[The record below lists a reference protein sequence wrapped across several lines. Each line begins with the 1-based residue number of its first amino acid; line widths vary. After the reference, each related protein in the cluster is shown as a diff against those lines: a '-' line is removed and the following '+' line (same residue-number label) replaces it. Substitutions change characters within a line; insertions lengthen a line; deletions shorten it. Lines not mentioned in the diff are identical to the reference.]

1 MSEEIGLKRGILSR
15 ARRNELFHTTGLRV
29 LFALGLAAAII
40 GTAGTADAAVPK
52 RAKKEKETRKAAAP
66 MPKGPL
72 NIIVS
77 LGKQR
82 LFLYANGVQVATS
95 AISSGTKSHP
105 TPTGVFSIIQK
116 NRHHRSNIYS
126 GAPMPYMQRITW
138 SGVALHQGVLP
149 GYPASHGCIRLPGDF
164 ASYLWT
170 ATKMNAR
177 VIVTHGEPVPVE
189 VAHPRLFVFKMPE
202 PPPAAPEALEKPKQ
216 STELPKPE
224 VRTADATDTRKAS
237 DAPKPGAVIIA
248 GGAAKAADAP
258 KVSSEHPERN
268 KTRESSKLTDNGAVD
283 KTNTT
288 TNAAKNAAKEGSKAP
303 AATGTVAAP
312 APAAPTRVAAPAAA
326 PVPIP
331 ATPAPVVAV
340 PAPAATPAPPAA
352 PAPVALDL
360 KPAAPA
366 PAAAPAP
373 VAPAPVALD
382 LKPTVPATAVPLP
395 PVAPMPKLVVEATPA
410 SKVDEPAKTEE
421 AAKPKPPKPDPVSV
435 FISRKTGKLYVRHG
449 WEPLFETSV
458 TIRNPDA
465 LWGTHVFTALEF
477 KEDKSTLRWVAITLP
492 PDAPRRVEP
501 KRTTAKNSKASTK
514 PAPAPPPAEPRS
526 QLSAAQVLDSLDIP
540 QEAIDR
546 ISELMKPGSSLI
558 VSDNPI
564 SHETGKGTDFV
575 ILTRS

>member
-1 MSEEIGLKRGILSR
+1 MSEEIGLGRGILSR
-15 ARRNELFHTTGLRV
+15 ARRSELLYTTGLRV

-52 RAKKEKETRKAAAP
+52 KAKKEKETRKAAAP

-170 ATKMNAR
+170 ATKMNVR
-177 VIVTHGEPVPVE
+177 VIVTHGEPTPVE
-189 VAHPRLFVFKMPE
+189 VAHPRLFVFKKSE

-224 VRTADATDTRKAS
+224 VRTADATDPRKAS

-268 KTRESSKLTDNGAVD
+268 KT
-283 KTNTT
+283 
-288 TNAAKNAAKEGSKAP
+288 
-303 AATGTVAAP
+303 
-312 APAAPTRVAAPAAA
+312 
-326 PVPIP
+326 
-331 ATPAPVVAV
+331 
-340 PAPAATPAPPAA
+340 
-352 PAPVALDL
+352 
-360 KPAAPA
+360 
-366 PAAAPAP
+366 
-373 VAPAPVALD
+373 
-382 LKPTVPATAVPLP
+382 
-395 PVAPMPKLVVEATPA
+395 
-410 SKVDEPAKTEE
+410 
-421 AAKPKPPKPDPVSV
+421 
-435 FISRKTGKLYVRHG
+435 
-449 WEPLFETSV
+449 
-458 TIRNPDA
+458 
-465 LWGTHVFTALEF
+465 
-477 KEDKSTLRWVAITLP
+477 
-492 PDAPRRVEP
+492 
-501 KRTTAKNSKASTK
+501 
-514 PAPAPPPAEPRS
+514 
-526 QLSAAQVLDSLDIP
+526 
-540 QEAIDR
+540 
-546 ISELMKPGSSLI
+546 
-558 VSDNPI
+558 
-564 SHETGKGTDFV
+564 
-575 ILTRS
+575 